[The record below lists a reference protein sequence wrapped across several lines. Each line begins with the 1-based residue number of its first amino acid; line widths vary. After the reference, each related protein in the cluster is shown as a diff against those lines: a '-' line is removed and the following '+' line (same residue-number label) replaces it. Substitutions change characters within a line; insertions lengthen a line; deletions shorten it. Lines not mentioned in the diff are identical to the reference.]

1 MKTAAKIFTII
12 GMIAGAIAIFPII
25 IGWLSLKKMNEATC
39 KADLTTW
46 AILNL
51 LFCNM
56 IGGILMLCL
65 KDEDFLPEA

>member
-12 GMIAGAIAIFPII
+12 GMVAGAILIVPII
-25 IGWLSLKKMNEATC
+25 VGALALKKMNTATC
-39 KADLTTW
+39 KSDLTVM
-46 AILNL
+46 AVLNL

-65 KDEDFLPEA
+65 KDSDFQA